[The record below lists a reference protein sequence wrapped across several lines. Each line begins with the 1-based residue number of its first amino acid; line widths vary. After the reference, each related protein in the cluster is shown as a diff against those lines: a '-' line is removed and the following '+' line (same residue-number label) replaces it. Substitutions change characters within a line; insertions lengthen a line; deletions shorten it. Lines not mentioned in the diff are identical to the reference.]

1 MFIRPAVSA
10 VAAIAL
16 LVLAGCATRST
27 TLDAQWVNPD
37 FAGRQ
42 SVRNVLVMAAIRDS
56 TNRRTFEDRMVAVLT
71 AAGVKAVQSYRFIL
85 TDGPVSEE
93 QLRRAV
99 AEAGVEHALVS
110 RVMNVSQEVI
120 VTPGM
125 VMGPTWGP
133 GWGWPGAGWGP
144 GWGGFVGYYNT
155 MWTTTIPPRVTVTE
169 NVHADTRVFDARTAA
184 VMWSAA
190 TTTST
195 GWDSVPQLIN
205 QFVDV
210 IVETMK
216 KSAVI

>member
-56 TNRRTFEDRMVAVLT
+56 TNRRTFEDRMVTALS
-71 AAGVKAVQSYRFIL
+71 AAGVKAVQSYRFIPA
-85 TDGPVSEE
+85 DGPVSED

-99 AEAGVEHALVS
+99 ADAGVAHALVS
-110 RVMNVSQEVI
+110 RVINVSTTVN

-133 GWGWPGAGWGP
+133 GWGWGGGWGP
-144 GWGGFVGYYNT
+144 GWGGFAGYYNT
-155 MWTTTIPPRVTVTE
+155 MWGPAIPPQISTTQ
-169 NVHADTRVFDARTAA
+169 NVHADTRLFDVKTAVVA
-184 VMWSAA
+184 WSAA
-190 TTTST
+190 TTTT
-195 GWDSVPQLIN
+195 IGWNTVTEMID
-205 QFVDV
+205 QFVSL

-216 KSAVI
+216 NDAVI